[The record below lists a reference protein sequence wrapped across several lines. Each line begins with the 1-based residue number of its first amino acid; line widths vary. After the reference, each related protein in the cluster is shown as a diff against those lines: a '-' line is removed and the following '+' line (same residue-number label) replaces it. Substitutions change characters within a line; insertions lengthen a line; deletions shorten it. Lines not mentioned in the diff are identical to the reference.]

1 MERALAA
8 LASAAAP
15 RENRGA
21 HARISPPGE
30 WSAILACKDVQ
41 MQDDIPSRLGSVL
54 LDTPMTTPGTSSR
67 RRPPRLVP
75 ERRRRNWARQGDLE
89 AHLPGGANQGP
100 FLVQPLSSAGAG

>member
-21 HARISPPGE
+21 HARTSPPGE

-41 MQDDIPSRLGSVL
+41 MQDDIPSSLGSVL
-54 LDTPMTTPGTSSR
+54 LDTPMTDAGDLLPKAATSPGPRASAMKLGQTGKSRGTSSR
-67 RRPPRLVP
+67 
-75 ERRRRNWARQGDLE
+75 
-89 AHLPGGANQGP
+89 GGESGP
-100 FLVQPLSSAGAG
+100 FSCAAP